1 MIGIKLSP
9 GIEPGLVDS
18 KSTVMTSRPRKL
30 DYNVKLIYSSI
41 RDRTEDLAVNSRTL

>member
-18 KSTVMTSRPRKL
+18 KSTVITSRPRKL
-30 DYNVKLIYSSI
+30 DYNVINILLHSGSN
-41 RDRTEDLAVNSRTL
+41 RRPCG